1 MSQLGFI
8 KREIFAFRSKWRQ
21 KFCSERLFTVR
32 VIWSMGERATARLFG
47 WSLGGLFFAMLTL
60 NALFR

>member
-1 MSQLGFI
+1 
-8 KREIFAFRSKWRQ
+8 
-21 KFCSERLFTVR
+21 
-32 VIWSMGERATARLFG
+32 MGERATAQLFG